1 LREAR
6 PVRQVR
12 DPSPDP
18 GAASRILDAR
28 LGFVQAHGLV
38 ITLLTPT
45 RNAARHLPECIAS
58 VRRQDWTRERLQ
70 HLVLDGNSTDG
81 TIDIAR
87 ESGAE
92 VSAEPDVSLYEALN
106 RGVRLARGEITGW
119 LNADD
124 VLAPGSLSAVARMFA
139 RDPALDLV
147 VGDCCYASPE
157 LRLVRRGSA
166 GALGAI
172 RSGATSPQ
180 WVVPLAAWFRTAT
193 LRRLGP
199 YDVRYRIAAD
209 LDLWFRAASAAPRLR
224 VAHAGAVLGT
234 FRIHDGSLSTGT
246 NVARTTEETLAVC
259 SRWMTDPAA
268 PPGVRRHALYVH
280 RREDLAARIR
290 GEAHATPLAR
300 FLRAVRALGE
310 LQSPGIGAAWDNR
323 ELLLGAAARA
333 GIHLSR
339 VVVGRS

>member
-1 LREAR
+1 
-6 PVRQVR
+6 
-12 DPSPDP
+12 
-18 GAASRILDAR
+18 
-28 LGFVQAHGLV
+28 VQGDGLV

-45 RNAARHLPECIAS
+45 RNAARYLPECIAS
-58 VRRQDWTRERLQ
+58 VRGQAWTRERLQ

-81 TIDIAR
+81 TVDIAR

-92 VSAEPDVSLYEALN
+92 VSAEADSSLYEALN
-106 RGVRLARGEITGW
+106 RGVRLARGEVTGW

-124 VLAPGSLSAVARMFA
+124 LLAPGTLSAVARMFA

-147 VGDCCYASPE
+147 VGDCCYASPGMK
-157 LRLVRRGSA
+157 LVRRGSA
-166 GALGAI
+166 RALDAI
-172 RSGATSPQ
+172 RRGATSPQ
-180 WVVPLAAWFRTAT
+180 WVVPLAAWYRTTT

-209 LDLWFRAASAAPRLR
+209 LDLWFRAASADPPLR

-234 FRIHDGSLSTGT
+234 FRVHEGSLSTGT
-246 NVARTTEETLAVC
+246 NVTRTTEETLAVC
-259 SRWMTDPAA
+259 ARWMTDPSA

-290 GEAHATPLAR
+290 GETHATPVAR
-300 FLRAVRALGE
+300 FLRTVLAVGD

-339 VVVGRS
+339 ALVGRS